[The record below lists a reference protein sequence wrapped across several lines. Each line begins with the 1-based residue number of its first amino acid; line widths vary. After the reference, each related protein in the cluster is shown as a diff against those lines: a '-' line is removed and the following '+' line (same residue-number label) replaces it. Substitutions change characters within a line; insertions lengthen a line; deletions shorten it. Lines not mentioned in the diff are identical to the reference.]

1 VSGGGPPASVWLII
15 PTFNEAENLEAIVE
29 AARERLPASR
39 RILIVD
45 DSSPDGTG
53 RIADRLAAEND
64 EVEVLHRAVKEG
76 LGPAYLAGFRPALDQ
91 GAERVI
97 QMDADFSHDPD
108 DLTRLLEASSEAD
121 LAVGSRYVPGG
132 GVTEWG
138 PLRRFVS
145 REGSAYARAILR
157 VPVNDLTSGFKCW
170 RREALDAI
178 DFDLVQSR
186 GYAFQIEMT
195 YRAIRAGL
203 RVTEVPIIFRDRR
216 VGNSKMTRAIFVEA
230 IWRVPL
236 LRLRV
241 RGSGQRRIS
250 SRTTRRPAG

>member
-1 VSGGGPPASVWLII
+1 VSAGGPPASAWLII
-15 PTFNEAENLEAIVE
+15 PTFNEAENVQAIVE
-29 AARERLPASR
+29 AARARMPESR

-53 RIADRLAAEND
+53 QIADRLAAEHD
-64 EVEVLHRAVKEG
+64 EVEVLHRAVKDG
-76 LGPAYLAGFRPALDQ
+76 LGPAYLAGFRLALEK

-97 QMDADFSHDPD
+97 QMDADFSHDPE
-108 DLTRLLEASSEAD
+108 DLPRLLEASSDAD

-138 PLRRFVS
+138 PLRRFIS
-145 REGSAYARAILR
+145 RGGSVYARAILR
-157 VPVNDLTSGFKCW
+157 VPVNDLTAGFKCW
-170 RREALDAI
+170 RREVLEAI
-178 DFDLVQSR
+178 DFDLVRSR

-195 YRAIRAGL
+195 YRAIRGGA

-216 VGNSKMTRAIFVEA
+216 VGSSKMTRAIFAEA
-230 IWRVPL
+230 IWRVPV

-241 RGSGQRRIS
+241 RGSG
-250 SRTTRRPAG
+250 

>member
-1 VSGGGPPASVWLII
+1 VSPGGSPASVWLII
-15 PTFNEAENLEAIVE
+15 PTFNEAENVEAIVE
-29 AARERLPASR
+29 AARERLPESR

-53 RIADRLAAEND
+53 QIADRLAAEHD
-64 EVEVLHRAVKEG
+64 EAEVLHRAVKDG
-76 LGPAYLAGFRPALDQ
+76 LGPAYLAGFRAALEQ

-108 DLTRLLEASSEAD
+108 DLPRLLEASIEAD

-145 REGSAYARAILR
+145 RGGSAYARAILQ
-157 VPVNDLTSGFKCW
+157 VPVKDLTAGFKCW
-170 RREALDAI
+170 RREALEAI
-178 DFDLVQSR
+178 DFDLVQSK

-195 YRAIRAGL
+195 YRAVRAGL
-203 RVTEVPIIFRDRR
+203 RVTEIPIIFRDRR
-216 VGNSKMTRAIFVEA
+216 VGSSKMTRAIFAEA

-236 LRLRV
+236 LRLGA
-241 RGSGQRRIS
+241 RGSG
-250 SRTTRRPAG
+250 